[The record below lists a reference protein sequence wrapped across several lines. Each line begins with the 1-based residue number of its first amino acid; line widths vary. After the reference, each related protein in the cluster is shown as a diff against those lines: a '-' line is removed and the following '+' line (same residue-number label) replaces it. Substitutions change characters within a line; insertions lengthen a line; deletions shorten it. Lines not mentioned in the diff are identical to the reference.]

1 MLNAEIVAIALT
13 ELKNMF
19 EILISDHT
27 GDHFYTIMAANEV
40 EAVAIAQQAHLS

>member
-1 MLNAEIVAIALT
+1 MLKSEIVTVALT

-40 EAVAIAQQAHLS
+40 EAVAIARQAHLN

>member
-1 MLNAEIVAIALT
+1 MMQRHVEIALT

-27 GDHFYTIMAANEV
+27 GEYFYTIMAANEV
-40 EAVAIAQQAHLS
+40 EAVAIAEQAHVQ

>member
-1 MLNAEIVAIALT
+1 MNTETIKVALT

-40 EAVAIAQQAHLS
+40 EAVAIAQQAHQQ